1 MSRGLGRIE
10 RAILELIEDGDACED
25 RCAATDLALAI
36 YQPERPTR
44 LPTQAER
51 VAVLHAMHSLARKY
65 PSKLVLTGG
74 SRAKPGPLQ
83 HLGAA
88 HIRPDGMVPG

>member
-10 RAILELIEDGDACED
+10 RAILELIEDGDVCED
-25 RCAATDLALAI
+25 RYATRDLALAI

-51 VAVLHAMHSLARKY
+51 VAVLRAMRSLARKY
-65 PSKLVLTGG
+65 PSKLELTGG
-74 SRAKPGPLQ
+74 KGAKPLW
-83 HLGAA
+83 LE
-88 HIRPDGMVPG
+88 RR

>member
-10 RAILELIEDGDACED
+10 RAILELVEDGDACDD
-25 RCAATDLALAI
+25 RYAATDLALAI

-51 VAVLHAMHSLARKY
+51 VAVLRAMRSLGRKY
-65 PSKLVLTGG
+65 PSKIVLSGG
-74 SRAKPGPLQ
+74 KGAKPLR
-83 HLGAA
+83 LE
-88 HIRPDGMVPG
+88 RR